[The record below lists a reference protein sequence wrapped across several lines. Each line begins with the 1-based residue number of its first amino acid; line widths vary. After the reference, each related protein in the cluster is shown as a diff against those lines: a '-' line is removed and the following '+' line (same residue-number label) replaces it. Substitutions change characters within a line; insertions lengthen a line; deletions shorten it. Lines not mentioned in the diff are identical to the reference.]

1 MVFKPLN
8 KEVHNEF
15 ILHSLRNLGLKNSI
29 TGSVQGQLTRKN
41 VENLGVVLPD
51 SQVLKTYCDIVAAS
65 VEEDLVLDMEIE
77 KATSM
82 RDFLLPQ
89 LINGHLKISA
99 TA

>member
-1 MVFKPLN
+1 MA
-8 KEVHNEF
+8 
-15 ILHSLRNLGLKNSI
+15 
-29 TGSVQGQLTRKN
+29 RKN
-41 VENLGVVLPD
+41 VEYLGVVLPD
-51 SQVLKTYCDIVAAS
+51 SEVLKTYCEIVAAT

-89 LINGHLKISA
+89 LINGHLKSSA